1 MSTFDS
7 ISFWEKQG
15 VIIPVNGIFYAIS
28 LVFEDQ
34 YANIIDKPTTMSSLD
49 VEFYNDLP
57 KRIELMANTQLIK
70 TGLIFSIIFIYLVI
84 LYFAYMYSCLIDVL
98 ISFDFKKFFSRF
110 HLVMLI
116 VIIDVVPYLF
126 IYPYISKYTSVYCM
140 PVLWNHYLFLFLFF
154 HFIIIFFQ
162 EQLNIRIISTIIIV
176 FLYFTLLLCYLL
188 LKIYVIKIFFQKQK
202 QI

>member
-7 ISFWEKQG
+7 ISFWEKQSI
-15 VIIPVNGIFYAIS
+15 IIPVNGIFYVIS

-70 TGLIFSIIFIYLVI
+70 LFSISAVALGYLII
-84 LYFAYMYSCLIDVL
+84 LLYYLDSYEFNDYAIELNY
-98 ISFDFKKFFSRF
+98 KKFFSCF
-110 HLVMLI
+110 HLLIFI

-140 PVLWNHYLFLFLFF
+140 PILWNNGQYLILLNIL
-154 HFIIIFFQ
+154 FIIISKNYNYKSFI
-162 EQLNIRIISTIIIV
+162 N
-176 FLYFTLLLCYLL
+176 
-188 LKIYVIKIFFQKQK
+188 
-202 QI
+202 